1 MFTQSGAKFAAVHSV
16 VCKIYHDKSINV
28 ATALVLLSIG
38 GLASG
43 CVVPIALNEQD
54 PANPSAK
61 VTRAACRSTV
71 ALPMPMGSPWAAEG
85 APGRHHDD
93 SFPARESG
101 DAKKP
106 ARIVKVTMGE
116 VDGRIMFMP
125 SKVDVKEGEKI
136 RFMLRN
142 NGELDHE
149 FVLGCAAD
157 HLQHAEAT
165 KKSPD
170 IAYNDT
176 NARRLAPKKSSEIV
190 WKFNTPGE
198 FEFACLIPGHR
209 EAGMVGIVVV
219 K

>member
-1 MFTQSGAKFAAVHSV
+1 MFTQCGARFAAVHSV
-16 VCKIYHDKSINV
+16 VCKIYHHKDINV
-28 ATALVLLSIG
+28 AATLALFSIG
-38 GLASG
+38 GLVSG

-54 PANPSAK
+54 PANPSAN
-61 VTRAACRSTV
+61 VTRMACRLTV
-71 ALPMPMGSPWAAEG
+71 APQKGSAWAAEG

-93 SFPARESG
+93 PFSALESG

-116 VDGRIMFMP
+116 MEGKMMFMP
-125 SKVDVKEGEKI
+125 AKVDVKEGEQIK
-136 RFMLRN
+136 FMLRN

-157 HLQHAEAT
+157 HLQHAEAM
-165 KKSPD
+165 KKNPD
-170 IAYNDT
+170 IAHHDT
-176 NARRLAPKKSSEIV
+176 NAKQLAPKKSSEIV
-190 WKFNTPGE
+190 WKFSKVGE

-209 EAGMVGIVVV
+209 EAGMVGVVVV

>member
-1 MFTQSGAKFAAVHSV
+1 MFTQCGAKFAAVHSV
-16 VCKIYHDKSINV
+16 VCKIYHYESINV
-28 ATALVLLSIG
+28 AAALVLFAIG

-43 CVVPIALNEQD
+43 CAVPIALNEQD

-61 VTRAACRSTV
+61 VTRAACRSAV
-71 ALPMPMGSPWAAEG
+71 APPMGSARAAEE
-85 APGRHHDD
+85 APGHHHDD
-93 SFPARESG
+93 SFSARRSG

-106 ARIVKVTMGE
+106 ARIVKVTMDE
-116 VDGRIMFMP
+116 MDGRMMFMP
-125 SKVDVKEGEKI
+125 AKVDVKEGEQIK
-136 RFMLRN
+136 FMLRN

-165 KKSPD
+165 KKNPD
-170 IAYNDT
+170 IAHNNT

>member
-1 MFTQSGAKFAAVHSV
+1 MFTQCGAKFAAVHAV
-16 VCKIYHDKSINV
+16 VCEIYRHKSINV
-28 ATALVLLSIG
+28 TATLALLSMG

-43 CVVPIALNEQD
+43 CVVPIALNED

-61 VTRAACRSTV
+61 VTSVACRSTV
-71 ALPMPMGSPWAAEG
+71 APPTGSAWAAEG
-85 APGRHHDD
+85 VPGHHHDD
-93 SFPARESG
+93 SFSDRGSG

-116 VDGRIMFMP
+116 VDGRMMFMP
-125 SKVDVKEGEKI
+125 AKVDVKEGEQIK
-136 RFMLRN
+136 FMLRN

-157 HLQHAEAT
+157 HLQHVKAMKAN
-165 KKSPD
+165 PD
-170 IAYNDT
+170 IEHIDT

-190 WKFNTPGE
+190 WKFNKPGE

-209 EAGMVGIVVV
+209 EAGMVGIVVA

>member
-1 MFTQSGAKFAAVHSV
+1 MFAQCGTKFAAVHSV
-16 VCKIYHDKSINV
+16 VCKIYHHKSINV
-28 ATALVLLSIG
+28 AAALALFSLG

-43 CVVPIALNEQD
+43 CAVPIALNEQD
-54 PANPSAK
+54 PANPSATIAH
-61 VTRAACRSTV
+61 VGCRSAV
-71 ALPMPMGSPWAAEG
+71 APPMGSARVAEEV
-85 APGRHHDD
+85 PGHHHDD
-93 SFPARESG
+93 SFSVRRSG

-106 ARIVKVTMGE
+106 ARIVKVTMDE
-116 VDGRIMFMP
+116 MDGRMMFMP
-125 SKVDVKEGEKI
+125 AKVDVKEGEQIK
-136 RFMLRN
+136 FMLRN

-165 KKSPD
+165 KKSSD
-170 IAYNDT
+170 IAHNDT
-176 NARRLAPKKSSEIV
+176 SARRLAPKKSSEIV
-190 WKFNTPGE
+190 WKFNKPGE